1 MSHFQFFDYQSKLVN
16 HSYHM
21 CESLIKDVCK
31 YLDVPTDKQL
41 EITKKFLD
49 HTHCKQMLKYKAKKD
64 PHAVKQA
71 RNPYILFSSDK
82 REIAQKNHP
91 DMKPKELMRELSKM
105 WKEADETTKKTYVQK
120 SVEDKAR
127 YERELQ
133 ENKNNSSEFIGAT
146 NVNATV

>member
-16 HSYHM
+16 HSYQM

-31 YLDVPTDKQL
+31 YLDVPADKQV

-64 PHAVKQA
+64 PNAVKQA

-82 REIAQKNHP
+82 REEAQKNNP
-91 DMKPKELMRELSKM
+91 EMKPKELMKVLSQM
-105 WKEADETTKKTYVQK
+105 WKEADEETKKSYEQK
-120 SVEDKAR
+120 SVEDKTR

-133 ENKNNSSEFIGAT
+133 ESKNSSSEFIGAT
-146 NVNATV
+146 NVST